1 MNNKVMI
8 ASLAVICS
16 VLICGAAIYTTLR
29 LQDMSPSF
37 QRTIVVPDDFPTISD
52 AIGNATEGVTIYV
65 KKGTYEILNDV
76 LVINKT
82 LSIIGE
88 DAVDTVLSASGVAYG
103 TLQTKNEAKKAGYTL
118 LGTEISPSNGIIL
131 PKVAIRVYADN
142 FKISN
147 LTINNCDI
155 GISVI
160 GNGTEISNTIMA
172 GVSVSGFYSK
182 IFDNNITDASA
193 GHNSFLS
200 TFTMSGF
207 CNTIFHNSIANIVH
221 SECSMSFS
229 NITEN
234 AVQGDINFKGSSNMI
249 MSNSFRSMTLTSSD
263 SNIIKNNTFSHL
275 CLYSSSNNTF
285 FGNTARGPG
294 YTHGILLSS
303 GSSNVFYGNYIADY
317 NGISTFTGR
326 HYGYAVDIGSMAEN
340 NLFYH
345 NNFVNNYV
353 NLMYSW
359 NPEMSNNNYWENEKE
374 GNYWSDYNGVD
385 ANGDG
390 IGDAPYTIYYKN
402 VDHYPLMAPFNIEGV
417 NAELSEGVNAS
428 GVGMQDFNLSQP
440 FPMNSATISSEATA
454 IATSFGLIVYF
465 KKRNRRRNP

>member
-16 VLICGAAIYTTLR
+16 VLICGATIYATLQ

-65 KKGTYEILNDV
+65 KKGTYEILKNDAV
-76 LVINKT
+76 VINKP

-88 DAVDTVLSASGVAYG
+88 DTVDTVLSASGVAYG
-103 TLQTKNEAKKAGYTL
+103 TLQTKNEANKAGEYTL
-118 LGTEISPSNGIIL
+118 LGAETSPSNGIIL
-131 PKVAIRVYADN
+131 PKVAMRVYADN

-160 GNGTEISNTIMA
+160 GNGTEISNTIIA

-200 TFTMSGF
+200 TFTMSGSY
-207 CNTIFHNSIANIVH
+207 NNIFHNSIANIVH

-234 AVQGDINFKGSSNMI
+234 AIQGDINLKGSSNI
-249 MSNSFRSMTLTSSD
+249 ITSNSFRSMTLTSAD
-263 SNIIKNNTFSHL
+263 SNIIKNNTFNHL
-275 CLYSSSNNTF
+275 CLYASSNNTF

-390 IGDAPYTIYYKN
+390 IGDTPYTIYYKN
-402 VDHYPLMAPFNIEGV
+402 VDHCPLMAPFNIESV
-417 NAELSEGVNAS
+417 NTELPDGVNAS
-428 GVGMQDFNLSQP
+428 GVGMQDFNLPQP
-440 FPMNSATISSEATA
+440 FRMSSAAISSETTA
-454 IATSFGLIVYF
+454 FATSLGLIVYF
-465 KKRNRRRNP
+465 KKRKR

>member
-1 MNNKVMI
+1 MNNRVII
-8 ASLAVICS
+8 ASLVVICS
-16 VLICGAAIYTTLR
+16 VLIFGAAIYATLQ
-29 LQDMSPSF
+29 LQDTSPRLKS
-37 QRTIVVPDDFPTISD
+37 TIVVPDDFPTISD

-65 KKGTYEILNDV
+65 KKGTYEILKNDA

-88 DAVDTVLSASGVAYG
+88 DAVDTVLSGSGVAYG
-103 TLQTKNEAKKAGYTL
+103 TLQTKNKVADKVGHTL
-118 LGTEISPSNGIIL
+118 LGAETSPSNFIIP

-172 GVSVSGFYSK
+172 GVSVSGSYSK
-182 IFDNNITDASA
+182 IFDNNITDALA
-193 GHNSFLS
+193 GNNPYLS
-200 TFTMSGF
+200 TFTITGSY
-207 CNTIFHNSIANIVH
+207 NNISHNNIANIVN
-221 SECSMSFS
+221 SECSVSFS
-229 NITEN
+229 NITQN
-234 AVQGDINFKGSSNMI
+234 TIQGSIDLKGSSNMI
-249 MSNSFRSMTLTSSD
+249 TSNSFRSMSLTSAD
-263 SNIIKNNTFSHL
+263 SNIIKNNIFNHL
-275 CLYSSSNNTF
+275 CLYGSSNNTI
-285 FGNTARGPG
+285 FGNSARGPS
-294 YTHGILLSS
+294 YDNGILMSS
-303 GSSNVFYGNYIADY
+303 GSDNVFYGNYIADY

-353 NLMYSW
+353 NLMYNW
-359 NPEMSNNNYWENEKE
+359 NPEMSNINYWDNGEE

-390 IGDAPYTIYYKN
+390 IGDTPYTIYYKN
-402 VDHYPLMAPFNIEGV
+402 VDRYPLMTPFDIESV
-417 NAELSEGVNAS
+417 NTELPNWANTSRIE
-428 GVGMQDFNLSQP
+428 MQDVNLSQP
-440 FPMNSATISSEATA
+440 FPTTLVVAASAA
-454 IATSFGLIVYF
+454 IVAVVIAGLLGYF
-465 KKRNRRRNP
+465 KKRNK